1 VYFGRDLRA
10 WGHLLIALIAV
21 GAGACGPTA
30 LAMFPVGGRW
40 HMYLHQSFL
49 IEAGHRP
56 SDLYREWK
64 LGRVL
69 VATDVEFHEYYKQP
83 DCLLWETEWHDHIVF
98 AACGE
103 REPMIVTSDDYHRW
117 KMEPRG
123 LVYEGDDGVNAQGV
137 PVRPTAMFTLDSIAA
152 ASARQPAFS
161 GAQIPNVAP
170 TAPPDLQPLEED
182 MPIDVTATNS
192 IGRNALHEA
201 AGGSEYAPSR
211 LPLVNA
217 LIEHGADVNAVDKG
231 GTTALMIAAN
241 HAHADVVKR
250 LIAAGADIH
259 ARDDDGRTALMEA
272 AGSLDNQ
279 VEMVT
284 ELLKRG
290 ADKEIRDKYGRTA
303 FSAIRTN
310 TDPQL
315 KVLLALK

>member
-1 VYFGRDLRA
+1 
-10 WGHLLIALIAV
+10 
-21 GAGACGPTA
+21 
-30 LAMFPVGGRW
+30 
-40 HMYLHQSFL
+40 MYLHESLL

-64 LGRVL
+64 FGRVL
-69 VATDVEFHEYYKQP
+69 VATDIEFHEYYKQQG
-83 DCLLWETEWHDHIVF
+83 CLLWETKWHDHIVF

-103 REPMIVTSDDYHRW
+103 HEPMIVTSDDYHRW
-117 KMEPRG
+117 TMEARG

-137 PVRPTAMFTLDSIAA
+137 PVRPTAMFTLDAIAA

-161 GAQIPNVAP
+161 GAQIPNLAG

-182 MPIDVTATNS
+182 IPIDVKATNT

-201 AGGSEYAPSR
+201 ASASEYAPSR

-217 LIEHGADVNAVDKG
+217 LIEHGADVNAVDKN

-241 HAHADVVKR
+241 LAHADVVKR

-284 ELLKRG
+284 VLLQRG
-290 ADKEIRDKYGRTA
+290 ADKELRDKDGRTA

-315 KVLLALK
+315 KVLLALRESPK